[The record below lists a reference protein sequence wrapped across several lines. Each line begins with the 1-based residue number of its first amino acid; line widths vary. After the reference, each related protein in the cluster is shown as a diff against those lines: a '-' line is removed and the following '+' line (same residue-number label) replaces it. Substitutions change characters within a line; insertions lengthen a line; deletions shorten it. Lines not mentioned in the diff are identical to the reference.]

1 MPSLVITVQFLH
13 YIYLILKNTKTYL
26 YSGSRDCLVSQWN
39 IELQKH
45 YQRFRGHT
53 QSIRG
58 IRLLDKRL
66 ITASAN
72 ELKTWDITS
81 SEWISTQNIQNS
93 IVSLDLCNQNL
104 IDCRND
110 RSLTLWNLSQSIPK
124 IIRTFEGHSSPVF
137 SVAIQGIRIIS
148 GSQDKIIKIW
158 NLENGKCMIT
168 LKGHGSSV
176 VSLQCD
182 DKKLMSGEIYG
193 DIKIWNFVQDFNQGT
208 TK

>member
-1 MPSLVITVQFLH
+1 MNLKLGILQVVNGFQHKIYKIPLFLLIYVIK
-13 YIYLILKNTKTYL
+13 IL
-26 YSGSRDCLVSQWN
+26 
-39 IELQKH
+39 
-45 YQRFRGHT
+45 
-53 QSIRG
+53 
-58 IRLLDKRL
+58 
-66 ITASAN
+66 
-72 ELKTWDITS
+72 
-81 SEWISTQNIQNS
+81 S
-93 IVSLDLCNQNL
+93 IVVMIVHLLYGIFHNQF
-104 IDCRND
+104 
-110 RSLTLWNLSQSIPK
+110 QK